1 MDKDRLYEYDIQFA
15 KQKLKEYSKSG
26 VEPELCIKIN
36 GNEYMIIPLKDKI
49 SFQQVGKTNEF
60 YYNSIEELFS
70 AKLVNGIILNN
81 DWEKIEDIY
90 YY

>member
-1 MDKDRLYEYDIQFA
+1 MNKDEMYEYDIQFA
-15 KQKLKEYSKSG
+15 KKKLNEYLKSG

-49 SFQQVGKTNEF
+49 SFQQVGQTEEF
-60 YYNSIEELFS
+60 YYSNVEELFS
-70 AKLVNGIILNN
+70 AELINGIILNN
-81 DWEKIEDIY
+81 DWETIEDIY